1 MGVEKVNHPQVVAR
15 FILPELQSVPSGDR
29 KRLLD
34 HVRQHWNT
42 LKREQAVVDTLKEV
56 SHKLSVYGVRCML
69 LTSSLYRPGYP
80 GLGMPTCHMD
90 RVAPQMLSSCTTV
103 VVNDKRLLK

>member
-42 LKREQAVVDTLKEV
+42 LKLEQAIVDTLQEV
-56 SHKLSVYGVRCML
+56 L
-69 LTSSLYRPGYP
+69 LLDCPRR
-80 GLGMPTCHMD
+80 GMDASMPH
-90 RVAPQMLSSCTTV
+90 AESGG
-103 VVNDKRLLK
+103 

>member
-42 LKREQAVVDTLKEV
+42 LKLEQAIIDTLREV
-56 SHKLSVYGVRCML
+56 L
-69 LTSSLYRPGYP
+69 LLDYTDYP
-80 GLGMPTCHMD
+80 RRGEGGG
-90 RVAPQMLSSCTTV
+90 V
-103 VVNDKRLLK
+103 VVNDNMCLLK